1 MDLKILQDTP
11 PWEWPKGAG
20 NRFLAI
26 LRDPQADAAER
37 LLAADLAG
45 DFTVINDALADALLA
60 IVGGA
65 AEPPELRA
73 VAAISLGPALEQADI
88 DGFDN
93 PEEVPISEKTFRKI
107 NQTLRKVYLDSGVPK
122 LVRRR
127 VLEAA
132 VRAPQEWHAAAIR
145 SAWSGKDQEWR
156 LTAAFCM
163 SQVRGF
169 DPQIMEALESADPA
183 IHYQAVRA
191 AGAWEL
197 DAAWPHIALLLAS
210 AATSKELLLAA
221 IDAVAT
227 IRPRE
232 AGAILA
238 DLADSEDE
246 EIAEAVDEAMSMAE
260 GFSDDEFDDEF
271 EDEDD
276 EDDEPGTGKR
286 ETIH

>member
-1 MDLKILQDTP
+1 
-11 PWEWPKGAG
+11 
-20 NRFLAI
+20 
-26 LRDPQADAAER
+26 
-37 LLAADLAG
+37 
-45 DFTVINDALADALLA
+45 
-60 IVGGA
+60 
-65 AEPPELRA
+65 
-73 VAAISLGPALEQADI
+73 
-88 DGFDN
+88 
-93 PEEVPISEKTFRKI
+93 
-107 NQTLRKVYLDSGVPK
+107 
-122 LVRRR
+122 
-127 VLEAA
+127 
-132 VRAPQEWHAAAIR
+132 
-145 SAWSGKDQEWR
+145 
-156 LTAAFCM
+156 
-163 SQVRGF
+163 
-169 DPQIMEALESADPA
+169 
-183 IHYQAVRA
+183 
-191 AGAWEL
+191 L